1 MPSPLGVRVPGKMS
15 SGHFPV
21 RTGRL
26 GPWKV
31 PPQGAE
37 EVPGRSTVNG
47 GLPSKPELRRAPTTR
62 SRCLV
67 QWFAPANR
75 RDEGVPHRPFGPP
88 PHCGGEALGTTS
100 NAVQNRPH
108 IVFLA
113 MTREETES
121 DDVIAR
127 RPSGR
132 RGNPELVYLTVVSFS
147 VDEDLFRLGF
157 ADPPPMGLTGPSS
170 LENVHW
176 TFSRALGPPEGKAS
190 TRLREC
196 VVPSFPN
203 SSFLIPNFSFP

>member
-1 MPSPLGVRVPGKMS
+1 MS
-15 SGHFPV
+15 HVG
-21 RTGRL
+21 TGIF
-26 GPWKV
+26 
-31 PPQGAE
+31 
-37 EVPGRSTVNG
+37 G

-113 MTREETES
+113 MTREEPES
-121 DDVIAR
+121 NDVIAR

-157 ADPPPMGLTGPSS
+157 ADPPS
-170 LENVHW
+170 
-176 TFSRALGPPEGKAS
+176 PEGKAS

-203 SSFLIPNFSFP
+203 SSFLISNSSFP